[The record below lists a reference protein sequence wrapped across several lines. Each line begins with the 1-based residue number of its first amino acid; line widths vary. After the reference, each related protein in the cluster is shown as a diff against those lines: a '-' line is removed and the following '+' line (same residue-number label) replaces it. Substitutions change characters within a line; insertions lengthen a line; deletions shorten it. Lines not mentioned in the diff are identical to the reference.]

1 MTIKLTLCPAGIY
14 DGNQS
19 RACFSSCLLPNGI
32 RWSIFWDYGIITADF
47 AYLCMKSGQTSW
59 HSLPLTV
66 RRSIELLGLYFLGVI
81 LVAGKGILTPLLL
94 AFFISLVLLPVF
106 RFLTRKKIPEVPAIV
121 LCILLVVAIVVLVGW
136 FFSSQVGR
144 LIADFPQ
151 IKTNVQVHL
160 NSLSAWI
167 NEKTQFSTE
176 RQLQMLND
184 QSEKLLNY
192 AGGMLGGAAAS
203 LTSIFILVG
212 LLPIYIFLFLFYKNL
227 LLRFVFLWFPEGQ
240 HKKVEDVMRETEQ
253 IIKSYLVGLLIQIT
267 YITVLLGGVLTLFG
281 IKHALLIGVIFAI
294 LNLIPYVGA
303 LIGNIIGVLL
313 TLSSSQELY
322 PILTVLLTIAA
333 VQFLDNNILMPRI
346 VGSKVKINALASI
359 VGVIIGG
366 ALAGIAGMFL
376 SLPIIAVLKIIFD
389 RTQQFKQ
396 WGVLFGDERPKRSP
410 MNFPVF
416 RKGSKKVQE
425 ELQKENKI
433 EPTEKKESPEEKKQ

>member
-1 MTIKLTLCPAGIY
+1 MTVVKGFPAFY
-14 DGNQS
+14 PAS
-19 RACFSSCLLPNGI
+19 YPTVVRLPFLG
-32 RWSIFWDYGIITADF
+32 SYGIINADV
-47 AYLCMKSGQTSW
+47 AYLCMKSDQPPLPR
-59 HSLPLTV
+59 LPLTV
-66 RRSIELLGLYFLGVI
+66 RRSIELLGLYFLAVI
-81 LVAGKGILTPLLL
+81 VVTAKGILTPLLL
-94 AFFISLVLLPVF
+94 AFFIALVLLPVY
-106 RFLTRKKIPEVPAIV
+106 RFLTRRRVPEILAVV
-121 LCILLVVAIVVLVGW
+121 CCLLLVVAVAVGVIW
-136 FFSSQVGR
+136 FFSSQVSR

-160 NSLSAWI
+160 SSLSAWI
-167 NEKTQFSTE
+167 NQKTQFSTE
-176 RQLQMLND
+176 RQLELLNE

-192 AGGMLGGAAAS
+192 AGGLLGGAAAS
-203 LTSIFILVG
+203 LTSIFVLVG
-212 LLPIYIFLFLFYKNL
+212 LLPIYIFLILFYKNL
-227 LLRFVFLWFPEGQ
+227 LLRFVFLWFPEEQ
-240 HKKVEDVMRETEQ
+240 HKKVEDVMRETEV

-267 YITVLLGGVLTLFG
+267 YITILLGGLLALFG
-281 IKHALLIGVIFAI
+281 IKHALLIGVIFAF
-294 LNLIPYVGA
+294 LNLIPYIGA

-376 SLPIIAVLKIIFD
+376 SLPVIAVLKIIFD

-410 MNFPVF
+410 MSFPVF
-416 RKGSKKVQE
+416 RKGSKKVKQALE
-425 ELQKENKI
+425 KQNEI
-433 EPTEKKESPEEKKQ
+433 EPTDE